1 MKVWRFAEEHNAM
14 TLDLYPDISVRN
26 PEHE

>member
-1 MKVWRFAEEHNAM
+1 MKVWRFAKEHNAM
-14 TLDLYPDISVRN
+14 TLDLYPDISVHN